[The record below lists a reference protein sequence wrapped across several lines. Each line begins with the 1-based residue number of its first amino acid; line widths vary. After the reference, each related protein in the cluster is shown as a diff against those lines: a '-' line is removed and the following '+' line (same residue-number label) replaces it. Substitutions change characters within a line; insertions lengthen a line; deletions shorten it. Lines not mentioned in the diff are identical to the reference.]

1 MDVTSNNFN
10 DLGLIPLP
18 SNIEAIESKFQLNEV
33 LYLDFDKQDQSLK
46 NIVKYFA
53 RKSNAL
59 GFQIKD
65 GNNNTSSLICFKI
78 DESSGIKEEAYT
90 LKINSEKIEI
100 IGSGYNGVFYGIQTL
115 IQILE
120 R

>member
-46 NIVKYFA
+46 N
-53 RKSNAL
+53 L
-59 GFQIKD
+59 
-65 GNNNTSSLICFKI
+65 SLIHI
-78 DESSGIKEEAYT
+78 
-90 LKINSEKIEI
+90 
-100 IGSGYNGVFYGIQTL
+100 
-115 IQILE
+115 
-120 R
+120 

>member
-18 SNIEAIESKFQLNEV
+18 SNIEAIESKLQLNEV
-33 LYLDFDKQDQSLK
+33 LYIDFDKQDQSLK
-46 NIVKYFA
+46 KIVKYFA
-53 RKSNAL
+53 KKSNTL

-78 DESSGIKEEAYT
+78 DKSLS
-90 LKINSEKIEI
+90 L
-100 IGSGYNGVFYGIQTL
+100 L
-115 IQILE
+115 IQSRAISNTLSCSSSTFFLLFFSNLF
-120 R
+120 

>member
-1 MDVTSNNFN
+1 MDENSNNFN

-18 SNIEAIESKFQLNEV
+18 SNIEAIESKLQLNEV

-53 RKSNAL
+53 KKSNTL

-65 GNNNTSSLICFKI
+65 GNNDSSSLICFKI
-78 DESSGIKEEAYT
+78 DKSSGIKLTSKISFVFESTT
-90 LKINSEKIEI
+90 LLPFSQ
-100 IGSGYNGVFYGIQTL
+100 Y
-115 IQILE
+115 
-120 R
+120 